1 MYNLVSIHGGHSKEF
16 CNHAKDNLEDI
27 IQTYIKKKFLWV
39 GITEHMP
46 HTSNCFLYP
55 DEKEADLT
63 PQEMYKRFE
72 NYFSKINILKKKY
85 TNQIKIFAG
94 FETETYA
101 GSTGFVKTLKKTFS
115 PDYIV
120 GSVHHVN
127 GFCFDY
133 SESYY
138 NNAHKS
144 LGGLDNMYCKY
155 FDLQYEMITSIV
167 PEVVGHFDLI
177 RIFDKNYQKRL
188 EKKKIKKRIIRN
200 LTAIKRLGLIL
211 DFNLRSLLKG
221 AKEPYIS
228 KSILIL
234 AKNFG
239 IDIVPGDDSHGID
252 SAGKNI
258 KQGIDILKSIGISTI
273 WKRPC

>member
-101 GSTGFVKTLKKTFS
+101 GSTGFVKTLKKIFS

-138 NNAHKS
+138 NNAYKS

-155 FDLQYEMITSIV
+155 FDLQYEMITSIE

-177 RIFDKNYQKRL
+177 RIFDKNYQQRL